1 MHEAG
6 RTLLYTPDQV
16 FDLVADVE
24 RYPAFLPGWVAA
36 RIVAR
41 DGDVWRVDQV
51 VRFAYVRYRFETRSV
66 HDRPRRIAIT
76 VAAGGP
82 FRRLSLVWQIDPL
95 PDGGCRASLRADIVL
110 RSALTQRLIAGTFDS
125 RVVAIVSAFE
135 ARARHLYGPPPGSD
149 PL

>member
-1 MHEAG
+1 MSIHEAG
-6 RTLLYTPDQV
+6 RTLLYTPEQV

-51 VRFAYVRYRFETRSV
+51 VRFAYIRYRFETRSI

-76 VAAGGP
+76 AADHGP
-82 FRRLSLVWQIDPL
+82 FRRLRLIWLIDPL
-95 PDGGCRASLRADIVL
+95 PDGGCRASLRVDIAL
-110 RSALTQRLIAGTFDS
+110 RSALIQTLVAGTLDGQ
-125 RVVAIVSAFE
+125 VAAIVSAFE
-135 ARARHLYGPPPGSD
+135 ARAHRLFGAAPET
-149 PL
+149 